1 MSEYAKNIAKLQ
13 EKMTLVATE
22 DILSDQGVLLAKSGL
37 ELNKK
42 TCDTILNFKLLKP
55 LENSIAIE
63 NQLNAKSIYDH
74 VNRIILTNTSIQSL
88 HKKIATDRKL
98 LQKCCLR
105 LEKFPILQQK
115 LTVLCAQLPDTFDQ
129 SIKSAYFAYLCAT
142 LDKKS
147 QTETEE
153 YFLAG
158 LTHDIGFLHIDPN
171 ILTKK
176 GSLTPEEWNSIQAH
190 PIIGH
195 KILNGMSSFPK
206 VVSRAVLEHHENID
220 GTGYPRK
227 KVGEDLGELGQLL
240 NLLDNVI
247 AIYGKK
253 FEAQARSFC
262 SVIPVLQVNV
272 HSYFTNVSS
281 TIINMLKHAPTLPFK
296 SSDPNFAE
304 NTIAQA
310 ESKQKYIQQTTNI
323 IKNTNTDIGFAHNNN
338 EVYFIQNIANNII
351 FIVNSAGLYGS
362 FYLDD
367 GSRLDEEERQLHYN
381 ELADTL
387 VILEEVIYQCGSYEK
402 AANLF
407 VNKSPKN
414 PLAIIISQGLEKIE
428 NLPSPDSMLKK
439 RGSFPRTA
447 VI

>member
-74 VNRIILTNTSIQSL
+74 INRIILTNTSIQSL
-88 HKKIATDRKL
+88 HKKISTDRKP

-105 LEKFPILQQK
+105 IEKFPMLQQK

-142 LDKKS
+142 LDNKS
-147 QTETEE
+147 QTEIEE

-158 LTHDIGFLHIDPN
+158 LAHDIGFLHIDPN
-171 ILTKK
+171 ILKKK
-176 GSLTPEEWNSIQAH
+176 GNLTPEEWNSIQAH

-195 KILNGMSSFPK
+195 KILSAIAAFPK

-227 KVGEDLGELGQLL
+227 KVGEGLGELGQLL

-253 FEAQARSFC
+253 FAAQERSFC
-262 SVIPVLQVNV
+262 SVIPVLQINV
-272 HSYFTNVSS
+272 HSYFASVSS
-281 TIINMLKHAPTLPFK
+281 TIIKMLKHAPTLPFK
-296 SSDPNFAE
+296 SSDPNFAA
-304 NTIAQA
+304 NTVAQS

-323 IKNTNTDIGFAHNNN
+323 IKDTNTEVGFTHNNS

-367 GSRLDEEERQLHYN
+367 GSDLDKEEKQRHYN

-387 VILEEVIYQCGSYEK
+387 VMLEEVIYQCSSYEK
-402 AANLF
+402 TANFF
-407 VNKSPKN
+407 VNKNPKN
-414 PLAIIISQGLEKIE
+414 PLAAIIGQGLKKIE
-428 NLPSPDSMLKK
+428 ALPSPDSAPQNG
-439 RGSFPRTA
+439 GSFPRTA